1 MAFMGMASRSEVV
14 GTLERMGDWRAAGC
28 ELSVRS
34 RGFGPFS
41 RHEVTVLSPEEGEGD
56 WWMVRGLMLAEL
68 TALRRFR
75 NVIYR
80 IRTAPTKKR

>member
-34 RGFGPFS
+34 RGFGPLS
-41 RHEVTVLSPEEGEGD
+41 GHEVTVLTPEEGEGD
-56 WWMVRGLMLAEL
+56 GWMVRGLMLVEL
-68 TALRRFR
+68 SYLRRFR

-80 IRTAPTKKR
+80 IRTTPTRKR